1 MDPVSSSAADITHIV
16 QTTNN
21 VCICVDHQRW
31 AEARS
36 HFTATVEI
44 DYRALGAPTVTHE
57 TSEQVWPLRAFH
69 I

>member
-44 DYRALGAPTVTHE
+44 DYRGADGH
-57 TSEQVWPLRAFH
+57 A
-69 I
+69 